1 MTDPDLVEK
10 KLAFIETC
18 VRELRALGRPEL
30 LEEDIKE
37 ARFIERTLQIAVQS
51 ALDVASHIVADDR
64 LGEPRT
70 NKDLFDLLRKAGWF
84 PAQLAVTLRQIVG
97 FRNILVHGYQT
108 VDIEIVRDIL
118 ENHLDDL
125 LAFVEAVRSR
135 LR

>member
-18 VRELRALGRPEL
+18 VRELRAQGRPEL

-97 FRNILVHGYQT
+97 LRNILVHGYQT